1 MAAAAGRD
9 VANRTVVVQFRLK
22 AMPVPTVHISSAN
35 ASHEGLEG
43 EPTTLVT
50 SSLSPLSLIPL
61 SQQTLP
67 GSNALPGNTPYPTLC
82 LLLDYLPSP

>member
-1 MAAAAGRD
+1 M
-9 VANRTVVVQFRLK
+9 ANRTVVVQFRLK
-22 AMPVPTVHISSAN
+22 TMPVPTVHISSAN

-43 EPTTLVT
+43 EPTTFGDQLTVT
-50 SSLSPLSLIPL
+50 ASLIPL
-61 SQQTLP
+61 SQQTPP